1 MKYLFTNLNSYVMRK
16 FTLFVAFLFFMGM
29 QIVQAQDRDIS
40 GTVTS
45 ADDGQPIP
53 GVQILVKGTQ
63 LGVTTNLDG
72 YYELK
77 VPTSAEIL
85 VFRYVGMKTQEI
97 EIGTST
103 KINMILQPDVFGLD
117 EVVVTGVASGTPRKK
132 LSVTVD
138 KVGEDRIKE
147 VPALSAAGAL
157 QGKIAGVTVVNS
169 NGNPG
174 ESPAIRLRG
183 ATSLTGSLAPLY
195 IVDGVIMTGDLSDIN
210 VDDIESIEVVKG
222 AAGSSLYGS
231 RAGNGVIS
239 ITTKRGKNLGE
250 GQTLI
255 VTRNEIG
262 FSTLAG
268 EVPRA
273 EHHPYKLAEDWSSQS
288 LYTKYDGVEYPSNY
302 IGGTNPEINGNR
314 TFSDDH
320 YADNPFAFTKNHQK
334 DLFESGLFY
343 TNYISLANNG
353 KKTNFLA
360 SFRLLNKKGSS
371 ILYRDTTD
379 KISERISITN
389 FLRNYHL
396 VPALC

>member
-1 MKYLFTNLNSYVMRK
+1 MRK
-16 FTLFVAFLFFMGM
+16 FTLFLAFLFFMGM
-29 QIVQAQDRDIS
+29 QIIQAQDKDIS
-40 GTVTS
+40 GTITS
-45 ADDGQPIP
+45 SDDGQPIP

-77 VPTSAEIL
+77 VPTTAEIL

-97 EIGTST
+97 EIGTSA
-103 KINMILQPDVFGLD
+103 KIDMILEPDVFGLD
-117 EVVVTGVASGTPRKK
+117 ELVVTGVASGTPRKK

-138 KVGEDRIKE
+138 RVGEERIKE

-195 IVDGVIMTGDLSDIN
+195 IVDGVIIAGDLSDIN
-210 VDDIESIEVVKG
+210 VDDIESMEVVKG

-239 ITTKRGKNLGE
+239 ITTKRGKDLGE

-273 EHHPYKLAEDWSSQS
+273 EHHPYELASDWSEYS
-288 LYTKYDGVEYPSNY
+288 LYTKYEGVTYPSDY
-302 IGGTNPEINGNR
+302 IGGYSPYVEGNR

-320 YADNPFAFTKNHQK
+320 YADNPYAFSKNHQK
-334 DLFESGLFY
+334 DLFENGLFF
-343 TNYISLANNG
+343 TNYISLE
-353 KKTNFLA
+353 K
-360 SFRLLNKKGSS
+360 NKFP
-371 ILYRDTTD
+371 
-379 KISERISITN
+379 RII
-389 FLRNYHL
+389 
-396 VPALC
+396 